1 MGVKRERPP
10 PNDDRFHL
18 ALLFLALVL
27 TYWIN
32 RGFGFEV
39 GTAINGA
46 ITTTGIIVWLVVTAI
61 DYYNNRS

>member
-1 MGVKRERPP
+1 MDVKRERPP

-39 GTAINGA
+39 GTPINGA